1 MSDLFV
7 KAVKDYKKRVIR
19 DFLIWDLIMLITAPV
34 YAFCV
39 EGGFVSNFW
48 VACLTFY
55 GGLTFMLLLVSAIRY
70 CVKIEEKDIDV
81 SKKKF
86 NMLNKHYC
94 YTVFSTT
101 GDKYSVEGP
110 KLYKNLETGKSYKC
124 LIQGCQIIHIVAS
137 DIYKLI

>member
-55 GGLTFMLLLVSAIRY
+55 GGLTLMLLLVSAIRY
-70 CVKIEEKDIDV
+70 CVKIEKKDIDISKV
-81 SKKKF
+81 SV
-86 NMLNKHYC
+86 L
-94 YTVFSTT
+94 
-101 GDKYSVEGP
+101 DKYWQF
-110 KLYKNLETGKSYKC
+110 LYSFKFYIAKIFIFYK
-124 LIQGCQIIHIVAS
+124 VR
-137 DIYKLI
+137 